1 MFDLSG
7 KTAIITGAGRGLGL
21 AMAQALSAAGADILG
36 VQRSP
41 MDDCKNAVEANGRRF
56 VGMQAD
62 ISTDDAPQAIIDHAV
77 ATFGGLDI
85 LINNAGIIRR
95 ADTLELDRKDWDDV
109 IDINL
114 SAALWLSQAAA
125 RYWVRE
131 NRSGKIINTASM
143 LSFQGG
149 IRVAGYTAAKSGLL
163 GLTRL
168 LANEWAAKGI
178 NVNAIAPGYF
188 RTDNT
193 QSLQDDPKRNAEIL
207 ARIPAGRWGEPEDL
221 GGTAVFLASRAA
233 DYIHGTVV
241 AVDGGWLAR

>member
-7 KTAIITGAGRGLGL
+7 KTAIVTGAGRGLGL
-21 AMAQALSAAGADILG
+21 AMAAALAGAGANIFG
-36 VQRSP
+36 VQRSA
-41 MDDCKNAVEANGRRF
+41 MDDCRKAVEAHDHRF
-56 VGMQAD
+56 EGMQVDIAEDGAAD
-62 ISTDDAPQAIIDHAV
+62 AIMSRALDA
-77 ATFGGLDI
+77 FGGVDI

-95 ADTLELDRKDWDDV
+95 ADTLDLEREDWDDV

-131 NRSGKIINTASM
+131 GRGGKIINTASM

-193 QSLQDDPKRNAEIL
+193 QALQDDQVRNAEII

-221 GGTAVFLASRAA
+221 GGAAVFLASSAA
-233 DYIHGTVV
+233 DYVHGTVV